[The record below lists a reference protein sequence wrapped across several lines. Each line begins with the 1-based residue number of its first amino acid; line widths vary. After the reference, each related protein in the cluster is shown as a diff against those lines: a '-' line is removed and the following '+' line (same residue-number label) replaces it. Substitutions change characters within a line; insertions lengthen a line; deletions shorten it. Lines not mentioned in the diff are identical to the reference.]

1 MMKKTK
7 IAVVGA
13 TGNVGRAMLSILEER
28 GFPLKNITAVASDRS
43 AGTRISY
50 GEDGDITVMGLTTF
64 DFSTVDVALFSPGAV
79 VSSQYA
85 PKAAAQGC
93 VVIDNT
99 SYFRLDPDVPLV
111 IPEVNEQEIAH
122 FRKKNI
128 IANPNCSTIQL
139 LMALKPLHDIA
150 PIKRIVVDTYQST
163 SGAGKEAID
172 ELYQQSKGIF
182 VHDDIE
188 PHYFPKQIAFNI
200 IPQIDTFMDD
210 GQTREEWKMVT
221 ETQKI
226 LDPTIQLIATCVRV
240 PVFIGHAVAAH
251 VEFHNPISPQQARS
265 ALKKA
270 PGIALMDN
278 PATST
283 YITPVECAG
292 DDAVFVSRIRAD
304 KTVPHGLSL
313 WIVADNI
320 RKGAA
325 LNAVQILEIL
335 IKKYLLAK

>member
-1 MMKKTK
+1 MMKTK

-50 GEDGDITVMGLTTF
+50 GEDGDITVVALTTF

-111 IPEVNEQEIAH
+111 IPEINGQEIAH

-163 SGAGKEAID
+163 SGAGKEAMD

-182 VHDDIE
+182 VNDDIE
-188 PHYFPKQIAFNI
+188 PHYFSKQIAFNV

-210 GQTREEWKMVT
+210 GQTREEWKMLT

-226 LDPTIQLIATCVRV
+226 LNPQIQVAATCVRV

-251 VEFHNPISPQQARS
+251 VEFHTPLPPQQARS

-270 PGIALMDN
+270 PGIAVMDN
-278 PATST
+278 PETST
-283 YITPVECAG
+283 YMTPVECAG

-304 KTVPHGLSL
+304 KSVPHGLSL

-335 IKKYLLAK
+335 IKKYLRAK